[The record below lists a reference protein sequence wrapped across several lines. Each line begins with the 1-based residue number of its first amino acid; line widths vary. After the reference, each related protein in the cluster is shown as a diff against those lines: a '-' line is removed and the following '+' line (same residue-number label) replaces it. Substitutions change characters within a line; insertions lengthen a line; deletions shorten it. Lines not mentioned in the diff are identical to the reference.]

1 MSYTIKRLERIEK
14 AIIASKPK
22 MVDGKAMYIGQ
33 HYTSL
38 DDAWD
43 WFENDLQA
51 IKDIRKGDSQY
62 LMQEVEE
69 EVFCN
74 GQDEFYEIWDFA
86 SGSKEERLCKDLR
99 EQGFT
104 WHQLHQMFL
113 CMTEFAVER
122 DAFNVLEEK
131 DYEETA

>member
-1 MSYTIKRLERIEK
+1 MSYTIERLERIEK

-22 MVDGKAMYIGQ
+22 MVEGKAMYLDQ
-33 HYTSL
+33 EYTSL

-43 WFENDLQA
+43 WFEDDLQA

-62 LMQEVEE
+62 LIQEIAD

-74 GQDEFYEIWDFA
+74 GQDDFYELWDFA

-104 WHQLHQMFL
+104 WDQLHQMFL
-113 CMTEFAVER
+113 SMTEFAVEPT
-122 DAFNVLEEK
+122 AWNVLLEK
-131 DYEETA
+131 VDK